1 MTTGDY
7 QLGDLLGSKYTVRKL
22 LGRGSTGATYKVL
35 SSSECYAIRTAA
47 RRLLDWLLVHYLW
60 VD

>member
-35 SSSECYAIRTAA
+35 SSSECYATRIAA
-47 RRLLDWLLVHYLW
+47 
-60 VD
+60 